1 MSQTIVYSTPTC
13 PYCRYVKQFLDGKGI
28 PYTEKNVAADQTAA
42 LEMVRR
48 SGQQGVPVT
57 IIGNEVIVGF
67 DQPALNQAIAKFKVQ
82 SNNKP
87 DSANSGFKLGAKAA
101 DAATVLAGQGK
112 PAQAGVIIGTTTPGS
127 AAALAGLREG
137 DIIIALG
144 SHSVHNL
151 ADLQK
156 ALTAFANLPIASLAG
171 AAGLTYI
178 RDGQQ
183 LQTKLPL
190 KHS

>member
-1 MSQTIVYSTPTC
+1 MSQTIIYSTPTC

-28 PYTEKNVAADQTAA
+28 PYIEKNVAADQMAA
-42 LEMVRR
+42 MEMVRR

-57 IIGNEVIVGF
+57 VIGDEVIIGFN
-67 DQPALNQAIAKFKVQ
+67 QPALNQAVAKIKMQ
-82 SNNKP
+82 SNNKINP
-87 DSANSGFKLGAKAA
+87 ANNGFKLGAKAA
-101 DAATVLAGQGK
+101 DAAAVLAGQGK
-112 PAQAGVIIGTTTPGS
+112 PAQPGVIIGAAIPGG

-137 DIIIALG
+137 DIIVALG

-156 ALTAFANLPIASLAG
+156 ALIALSNLPIAGLAR
-171 AAGLTYI
+171 ATGLTYI

-190 KHS
+190 KHA